1 MRPAIA
7 SSTRSSRWLRRRP
20 PDSAGW
26 RSTRLRWSKPSA
38 RRWWAESQ
46 VATQQYSS
54 WVLGNWGIE
63 TGGRAMR
70 MVPALRITSEERREL
85 ERRAQGEH
93 VSRRVAQR
101 ARIVLLAAD
110 GVPNRQIAMLV
121 GLNQNQVGMWRKRYA
136 AHGMAGLA
144 DRPRPGR
151 PRRTAVAA

>member
-1 MRPAIA
+1 
-7 SSTRSSRWLRRRP
+7 
-20 PDSAGW
+20 
-26 RSTRLRWSKPSA
+26 
-38 RRWWAESQ
+38 
-46 VATQQYSS
+46 
-54 WVLGNWGIE
+54 
-63 TGGRAMR
+63 
-70 MVPALRITSEERREL
+70 MVPALRITNEERREL

-136 AHGMAGLA
+136 AMGMGGLE

-151 PRRTAVAA
+151 PRRVRAA

>member
-1 MRPAIA
+1 
-7 SSTRSSRWLRRRP
+7 
-20 PDSAGW
+20 
-26 RSTRLRWSKPSA
+26 
-38 RRWWAESQ
+38 
-46 VATQQYSS
+46 
-54 WVLGNWGIE
+54 
-63 TGGRAMR
+63 MR
-70 MVPALRITSEERREL
+70 MVPALRITNEERREL

-136 AHGMAGLA
+136 SLGMSGLA

>member
-1 MRPAIA
+1 
-7 SSTRSSRWLRRRP
+7 
-20 PDSAGW
+20 
-26 RSTRLRWSKPSA
+26 
-38 RRWWAESQ
+38 
-46 VATQQYSS
+46 
-54 WVLGNWGIE
+54 
-63 TGGRAMR
+63 MR
-70 MVPALRITSEERREL
+70 MVPALRITIEERREL

-144 DRPRPGR
+144 DLPRPGR
-151 PRRTAVAA
+151 PRRQPIAA

>member
-1 MRPAIA
+1 
-7 SSTRSSRWLRRRP
+7 
-20 PDSAGW
+20 
-26 RSTRLRWSKPSA
+26 
-38 RRWWAESQ
+38 
-46 VATQQYSS
+46 
-54 WVLGNWGIE
+54 
-63 TGGRAMR
+63 MR

-93 VSRRVAQR
+93 VTRRVAQR

-151 PRRTAVAA
+151 PRRVVVAA